1 MNKVNA
7 KDVLDYV
14 CPFIPEGIHISLNF
28 TKDSYTQEE
37 ADEVLKQVL
46 EAWEIIEKLRK

>member
-7 KDVLDYV
+7 KDVINYV
-14 CPFIPEGIHISLNF
+14 CPFIPEGVHISLNLS
-28 TKDSYTQEE
+28 KDSYTQEE